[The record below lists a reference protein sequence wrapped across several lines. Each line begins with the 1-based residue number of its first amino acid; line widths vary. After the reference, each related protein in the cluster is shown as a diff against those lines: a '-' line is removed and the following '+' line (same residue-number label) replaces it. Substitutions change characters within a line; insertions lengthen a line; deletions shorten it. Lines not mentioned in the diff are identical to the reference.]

1 MIETSDSGTLKL
13 LVTTVQE
20 LSLARDL
27 EAVMKIVRTV
37 ARKLTGAD
45 GATFVLRDGNLCF
58 YADEDAISP
67 LWKGSRFPM
76 QTCISGWAMINKVP
90 AVIEDIY
97 QDSRIPH
104 DAYRPTFVKSL
115 AMVPIRAIAPIGAI
129 GNYWATHHLPTKEE
143 VNLLQALADITA
155 VSIENVNVY
164 RELEQRVKD
173 RTAQLEAA
181 NNELEAFSYSVSHDL
196 RAPLR
201 SIIGY
206 ANVLEEDHARQLDDT
221 GRRVLQTVQQNA
233 GKMNT
238 LIDEMLQFSRV
249 GKKPLEKTPVDNEKL
264 VRSVIEDLNHSTPN
278 NASFEIAAL
287 PPVTADEVLLQ
298 QVWVNLL
305 SNAVKYTSKKEQPI
319 ITVGSYKN
327 GNEMVYLV
335 KDNGA
340 GFDMKYAEKL
350 FGAFQR
356 LHRMNDF
363 PGSGVGLALA
373 YRIITRHGGKIWA
386 EGKVNEGATFYF
398 SLPINPQ

>member
-1 MIETSDSGTLKL
+1 
-13 LVTTVQE
+13 
-20 LSLARDL
+20 
-27 EAVMKIVRTV
+27 
-37 ARKLTGAD
+37 
-45 GATFVLRDGNLCF
+45 
-58 YADEDAISP
+58 
-67 LWKGSRFPM
+67 
-76 QTCISGWAMINKVP
+76 
-90 AVIEDIY
+90 
-97 QDSRIPH
+97 
-104 DAYRPTFVKSL
+104 
-115 AMVPIRAIAPIGAI
+115 MVPIRAIAPIGAI
-129 GNYWATHHLPTKEE
+129 GNYWATHHLPTREE

-181 NNELEAFSYSVSHDL
+181 NKELEAFSYSVSHDL

-206 ANVLEEDHARQLDDT
+206 ANVLEEDHATQLDDT
-221 GRRVLQTVQQNA
+221 GRHVLQTVLHNA

-249 GKKPLEKTPVDNEKL
+249 GKKPLEKTSVDNEKL

-278 NASFEIAAL
+278 KALFEIAAL
-287 PPVTADEVLLQ
+287 PPATADEVLLQ

-305 SNAVKYTSKKEQPI
+305 SNAVKYSSKKDQPI
-319 ITVGSYKN
+319 ISVGSYKN
-327 GNEMVYLV
+327 GSERVYFV

-398 SLPINPQ
+398 SLPIVSENGIAKNETL